1 MKPCI
6 RVIDCANFLDKT
18 LSSVLTLAL
27 DRKVKV
33 MVPIHQMVKAIEK
46 LKLHIVQIDKTDLI
60 TSAMSEIWED
70 RVYFYYLEQKKS
82 SWPSRE
88 ELRKSYCQLA
98 SGKNYEL
105 EDVRKSE
112 DKYLTIPKD
121 SLQFFIEGAKE
132 VKMDVFYR
140 VEKPAE
146 NDIWSGK
153 VWFFESEISVGL
165 DWLVIFKEDQK
176 RLTQM
181 RVATGKKLWAMDVDK
196 SNYHLWF
203 IEDYLDKNLS
213 NEKVSFRDAWEEL
226 RKNADKE
233 KIEHPYQNQ
242 NSWFKFRRETKALW
256 ITEHY
261 ENSDKLASNEEKEA
275 DSNQKKL
282 LKLDA
287 FRKAFDRKCERR
299 NQLMLEHKE

>member
-18 LSSVLTLAL
+18 LSSVLVLAS

-46 LKLHIVQIDKTDLI
+46 LKSHMVQIDKTDPISVL
-60 TSAMSEIWED
+60 SEMWQD

-132 VKMDVFYR
+132 VEMDVFYR
-140 VEKPAE
+140 VEEPFE

-153 VWFFESEISVGL
+153 VWFFENKIPVDL

-213 NEKVSFRDAWEEL
+213 DEKVSFREAWEEL

-233 KIEHPYQNQ
+233 KVEHPYQNQ
-242 NSWFKFRRETKALW
+242 NSGFKFRRETKALW

-287 FRKAFDRKCERR
+287 FRKAFDRKRKRR
-299 NQLMLEHKE
+299 NQLMQEHKE